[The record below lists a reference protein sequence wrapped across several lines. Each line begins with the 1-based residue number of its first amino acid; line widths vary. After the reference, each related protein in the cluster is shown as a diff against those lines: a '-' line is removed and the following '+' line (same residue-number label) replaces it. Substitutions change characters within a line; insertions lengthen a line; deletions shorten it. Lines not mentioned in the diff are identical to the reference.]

1 MRPLNRITP
10 RLPEAMATTFQIS
23 APADTHRIARTC
35 VQVQCRH
42 HVNGWTSH
50 CDPNIHAAQI
60 HYIRTRSGRRF
71 RERVTPEGLIAF
83 DFYPGQDCFDH
94 PHTVR
99 NEDVAEIYVVRH
111 GDYRTPARYANPV
124 RMSGDNWLESFAAN
138 QERLTRLK
146 E

>member
-10 RLPEAMATTFQIS
+10 RLPEAYATTYQIM
-23 APADTHRIARTC
+23 APATTHRIQRTC
-35 VQVQCRH
+35 AQVQCQDYLR
-42 HVNGWTSH
+42 GWTSH
-50 CDPNIHAAQI
+50 CDPNVHAAQI
-60 HYIRTRSGRRF
+60 HYIRTESGRRF

-83 DFYPGQDCFDH
+83 DFYPGQECFAR

-99 NEDVAEIYVVRH
+99 DEDVAEVYVVRQ
-111 GDYRTPARYANPV
+111 GDYRTPLQYANPV

-138 QERLTRLK
+138 QDRLTHLR